1 MNVSTSDGRRES
13 SGGRREGTPGGRLA
27 GKVALVTGAASGI
40 GLATVRRFAGEGARI
55 VAMDL
60 DADRTAEAVSGY
72 DGVVPVGAD
81 IRDSAQVDAAY
92 ERVLAE
98 FGRLDVAV
106 NAAGISGTQADICDL
121 TDEDFADVVAVNL
134 TGTFYSVRAAV
145 RAMRRSRPAGGS
157 VINVSSVGALANF
170 PLPAMYPASKAG
182 VLGMTRAVAALV
194 AADGIRV
201 NAVAPGATDTPMLPQ
216 DEEVRRAVV
225 DLGVLRRAASSEEIA
240 HTILFLATEES
251 AFYTG
256 QTLSPN
262 GGYVMH

>member
-1 MNVSTSDGRRES
+1 MDDLSR
-13 SGGRREGTPGGRLA
+13 GGRRKSAGGRLA
-27 GKVALVTGAASGI
+27 GKAALVTGAASGI
-40 GLATVRRFAGEGARI
+40 GLATVHRFLEEGARV
-55 VAMDL
+55 VAVDL
-60 DADRTAEAVSGY
+60 DAGRTAEAVAGY
-72 DGVVPVGAD
+72 EGVVLFGAD
-81 IRDSAQVDAAY
+81 IRDSGQVDAAY
-92 ERVLAE
+92 ERALAE

-121 TDEDFADVVAVNL
+121 TDEDFMDVIAVNL
-134 TGTFYSVRAAV
+134 AGTFYSVRAAV
-145 RAMRRSRPAGGS
+145 RAMRGNSPSGGS
-157 VINVSSVGALANF
+157 IVNVSSVGALANF

-194 AADGIRV
+194 AADAIRV

-216 DEEVRRAVV
+216 DGKIRRAVV
-225 DLGVLRRAASSEEIA
+225 ELGVLRRAASAEEIA
-240 HTILFLATEES
+240 HTILFLASDES